1 MAQHCL
7 IEAFKD
13 EKWYS
18 KIKNEIEKSIEEKIG
33 KKGKYFSIYDNQCGV
48 FFYSGR
54 NSKSKMMASW
64 EIVSLFED
72 LVICGCGTEMQDYDD
87 VCDECGFKV
96 STYIDKITKHAKEN
110 PDDYVSSNDGKI
122 IEHEYPILEDMEL
135 EDLKIP
141 MENGLKAQTGLTIF
155 PEDRVENAIAYGY
168 HSKLK
173 SRISKDDD
181 LRICDIGF
189 EIHVGNET
197 QIYLVA

>member
-110 PDDYVSSNDGKI
+110 PDDYVSSNDV
-122 IEHEYPILEDMEL
+122 EL
-135 EDLKIP
+135 GDLKIP

-168 HSKLK
+168 HSKSK

-181 LRICDIGF
+181 LRICDVGF